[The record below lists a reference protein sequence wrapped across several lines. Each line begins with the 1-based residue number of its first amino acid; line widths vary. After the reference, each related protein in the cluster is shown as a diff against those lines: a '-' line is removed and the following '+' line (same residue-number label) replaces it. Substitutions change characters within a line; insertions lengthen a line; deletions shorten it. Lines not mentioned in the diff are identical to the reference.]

1 MKKLFSTAIAFSFAA
16 MCFTSVANNAAP
28 DASPEAKQA
37 PVAIAAPVAEP
48 APAVNINGNVV
59 VPEAI
64 SQHLAKR
71 FPGRTVQGITREG
84 VTYVVDLGD
93 GLKIRYDNCFNPIC
107 YGDHSRD
114 SLSHKH

>member
-37 PVAIAAPVAEP
+37 PATIAAPVAEP
-48 APAVNINGNVV
+48 APAVRLTDNVA
-59 VPEAI
+59 VPTEIAE
-64 SQHLAKR
+64 HLAKR
-71 FPGRTVQGITREG
+71 FPGKSVQGITREG

-93 GLKIRYDNCFNPIC
+93 GLHVRYDNCFNPIC

-114 SLSHKH
+114 CLSHVH